1 VIGLVDDLKVGFA
14 IIAYNRLNNL
24 VKCINQVTK
33 NTTRKDNYC
42 FAVFDD
48 GSPYKIHSDGVFKV
62 FQGKTNQG
70 VIVNKNRAL
79 YYYTEVNPV
88 DIILLLEDDTSP
100 DVLGWEVPWIKATN
114 KFGHI
119 NYRMNCWSDNFINSE
134 GTTGEW
140 DSPHE
145 FPILTGQVHGVKTE
159 FIKQNIGYLNPE
171 FKGWGFGHCEWTERF
186 LKRNLGGSPGHHK
199 AINYGVSLQHAETHK
214 NRQQMEANRKIR
226 EKLMQSNQ
234 EFVKEPWINDQQK
247 NIVLEVFMNHHN

>member
-1 VIGLVDDLKVGFA
+1 MIGLVDDLKVGFA

-100 DVLGWEVPWIKATN
+100 DVLGWEVPWIKATY

-159 FIKQNIGYLNPE
+159 FIKQDIGYLNPE